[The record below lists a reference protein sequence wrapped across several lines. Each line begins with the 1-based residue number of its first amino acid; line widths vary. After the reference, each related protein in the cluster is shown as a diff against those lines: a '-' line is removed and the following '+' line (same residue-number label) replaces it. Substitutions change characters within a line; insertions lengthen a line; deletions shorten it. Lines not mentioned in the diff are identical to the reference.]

1 MIILKKMNMNIVQ
14 EAIDFEKSKMSNMST
29 SDRINASRE
38 AKRFILG
45 INEIYKETN
54 DPDLMELMKRL
65 TAKKKKIEVRLN
77 GRPEAI

>member
-65 TAKKKKIEVRLN
+65 TENRGKTQW
-77 GRPEAI
+77 